1 MNWHPIKP
9 LLGPNKYTK
18 WKERKKLS
26 KISGL
31 KLKLVLLSRTRDRLK
46 SSKKWLW
53 QFFKPCVRIFSATS
67 DQSAANSPKKKWI
80 QAAQVKPKSSKATKH
95 SRSIPLSWQCDQ
107 SPITFRHS
115 DLIYDSHI
123 VPNRMELLRSWKTC
137 ESAAEEIQTRNE
149 KSRKNSGVDVDRI
162 KISFSFNSHDRSPAD
177 AGEIPAQLKAADW
190 HESWS
195 FLSCV
200 CWDTFRGLDKHTLEL
215 RAQ

>member
-9 LLGPNKYTK
+9 LLGPNKHTK
-18 WKERKKLS
+18 WEEEKKLS

-67 DQSAANSPKKKWI
+67 DQSAASSPKKKWI

-107 SPITFRHS
+107 SPITFRLNLWFPYCS
-115 DLIYDSHI
+115 KPNGTAEKLKNVRVGSWRDPNQKREVSQEFRGRRRSYQNI
-123 VPNRMELLRSWKTC
+123 V
-137 ESAAEEIQTRNE
+137 Q
-149 KSRKNSGVDVDRI
+149 
-162 KISFSFNSHDRSPAD
+162 F
-177 AGEIPAQLKAADW
+177 QQ
-190 HESWS
+190 SWS
-195 FLSCV
+195 IPCRCRRDPSSSQSGWLAWVMKFSVLCV
-200 CWDTFRGLDKHTLEL
+200 LKQISWIG
-215 RAQ
+215 